1 MNIAIRESKQRSLV
15 GWLGL
20 VGAVVFFGLF
30 FLYVWLRIKPE
41 LIHHNDNP
49 VFLTGVDFLKGFLA
63 RPGGPV
69 EYVSLFFWQFYYCR
83 WAGTLIITLTAA
95 VICLATRG
103 MMLAM
108 GERRPGPAGCPSSRR
123 PCCCSSTA
131 VTATTPPQAAR
142 VILALG
148 AVWLYARISPRLAVL
163 RMGVFLVI
171 SAAVYY
177 LAGGGYVLFAGLC
190 GVLELLKRRS
200 IILGILCFLSGPA
213 APYLLGAYSYQ
224 ISHAQAYGA
233 LLPFS
238 PTAAATIAPLWQGV
252 EMRDWG
258 LLRQLSAGAWLH
270 LAFVMF
276 FPLAAVWSCL
286 QRQRS
291 WVKKRLSAL

>member
-108 GERRPGPAGCPSSRR
+108 GERRPGPHPGGLAAAPLR
-123 PCCCSSTA
+123 PLQPRPHRKRPGDTGTWGSMALRTDIA
-131 VTATTPPQAAR
+131 AT
-142 VILALG
+142 G
-148 AVWLYARISPRLAVL
+148 RLAHGRVL
-163 RMGVFLVI
+163 GHL
-171 SAAVYY
+171 
-177 LAGGGYVLFAGLC
+177 GGGVLPGRRRVCPVC
-190 GVLELLKRRS
+190 GPVRGS
-200 IILGILCFLSGPA
+200 
-213 APYLLGAYSYQ
+213 
-224 ISHAQAYGA
+224 
-233 LLPFS
+233 
-238 PTAAATIAPLWQGV
+238 
-252 EMRDWG
+252 
-258 LLRQLSAGAWLH
+258 
-270 LAFVMF
+270 
-276 FPLAAVWSCL
+276 
-286 QRQRS
+286 
-291 WVKKRLSAL
+291 

>member
-108 GERRPGPAGCPSSRR
+108 GERRPGPAGCLIPAALLLLLYGRYSHDPTRCDTGTWGSMALR
-123 PCCCSSTA
+123 TDIA
-131 VTATTPPQAAR
+131 AT
-142 VILALG
+142 G
-148 AVWLYARISPRLAVL
+148 RLAHGRVL
-163 RMGVFLVI
+163 GHL
-171 SAAVYY
+171 
-177 LAGGGYVLFAGLC
+177 GGGVLPGRRRVCPVC
-190 GVLELLKRRS
+190 GPVRGS
-200 IILGILCFLSGPA
+200 
-213 APYLLGAYSYQ
+213 
-224 ISHAQAYGA
+224 
-233 LLPFS
+233 
-238 PTAAATIAPLWQGV
+238 
-252 EMRDWG
+252 
-258 LLRQLSAGAWLH
+258 
-270 LAFVMF
+270 
-276 FPLAAVWSCL
+276 
-286 QRQRS
+286 
-291 WVKKRLSAL
+291 